1 MAQTIVAGLLT
12 GAGFALLWIVMWTM
26 AFPWGGYLP
35 YIAPVFLL
43 GAGVG
48 ALVSAS
54 SETPR

>member
-48 ALVSAS
+48 ALAS
-54 SETPR
+54 SEAQR